1 MKKLLLIIMFA
12 LVAATGA
19 VAQQG
24 SLGKHKKASPAQK
37 YAEDPKRTT
46 MRAWGFR
53 TGASY
58 MNLEAYAAMAA
69 RGKLAEQTAVLIT
82 STLKAQMDVSNASI
96 GEIKA
101 FSEELIVGSRVVKSD
116 RYVNK
121 DNTETCYV
129 AVEIRLEDILRN
141 IQTSAEF
148 QQTMNKVSGG
158 RTVNV
163 SSQEFADQMR
173 NTFDNCR
180 DNDQFLDT
188 SIL

>member
-1 MKKLLLIIMFA
+1 MKKLLLMLMFA
-12 LVAATGA
+12 LVAATA
-19 VAQQG
+19 YVPPQG

-37 YAEDPKRTT
+37 YAEDRKRTT

-53 TGASY
+53 TGAPY
-58 MNLEAYAAMAA
+58 MNLEAYAAMVA

-82 STLKAQMDVSNASI
+82 STLKAQMDISNGSL

-101 FSEELIVGSRVVKSD
+101 FTEELIVGSRVVKSD

-129 AVEIRLEDILRN
+129 AVEISLEDILRN
-141 IQTSAEF
+141 IQGSKEF
-148 QQTMNKVSGG
+148 QQTMNRVAGG

-163 SSQEFADQMR
+163 SSKEFADQMR
-173 NTFDNCR
+173 DTFDNCR